1 MHDDVPRKSQRATR
15 KGRERRDK
23 ILEVASEVFRENGF
37 EATSMSQIAAL
48 AGGSKGTLYNYFP
61 SKASLLAAVVEKI
74 WEGIFHKDRMP
85 RQPEGFLANVRWL
98 FERLHSGSEQFP
110 DFFTAHAAG
119 FSSGEAGKGREVMN
133 SYFGHIKR
141 GLIKSLSND
150 PCVRADAFD
159 DVFTPAALAEFVFD
173 SLLALFV
180 RNAPDCET
188 LLALIQRAVY

>member
-1 MHDDVPRKSQRATR
+1 MNNT
-15 KGRERRDK
+15 
-23 ILEVASEVFRENGF
+23 
-37 EATSMSQIAAL
+37 ATSKAELLEICAQLAAEKGFQAFGIRDL
-48 AGGSKGTLYNYFP
+48 AGAAGVSVGCIYNYFP

-74 WEGIFHKDRMP
+74 WEGIFHTDRMP

-150 PCVRADAFD
+150 PCLRADAFD